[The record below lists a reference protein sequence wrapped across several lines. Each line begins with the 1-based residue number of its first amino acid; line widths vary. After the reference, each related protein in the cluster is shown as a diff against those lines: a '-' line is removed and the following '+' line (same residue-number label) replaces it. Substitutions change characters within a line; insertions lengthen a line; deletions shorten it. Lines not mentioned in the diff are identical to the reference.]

1 MLKKNMQEDKSVDE
15 KTSSIKFRQIGII
28 GWKDKS
34 PDLAFALEQIT
45 SWASEHPQVKF
56 CALDNLKE
64 LVKAPLKIVKE
75 AALLKSDLLL
85 AIGGDGTV
93 LSAAH
98 MALGHHIPILGVNA
112 GHVGFLAETRINALP
127 QTLDDLLAGDFSTR
141 DRMMIDAT
149 VYRGRKRIAKQT
161 VLNEVHVRAHAP
173 ERMVNV
179 NVLYNGTDYTEYWAD
194 SLLVSTPT
202 GSTAYNLAAGGPIIH
217 PATYAVVLTP
227 VAPSSLSVRPLVM
240 SLTDKELELK
250 PAAGKTLDLVFDG
263 RSCVALKP
271 EDHVVLT
278 QSKSFTT
285 FLRMRHTGFVGALRE
300 KLGWTGKRG

>member
-1 MLKKNMQEDKSVDE
+1 MTF
-15 KTSSIKFRQIGII
+15 KTIGII

-34 PDLAFALEQIT
+34 PELALALETISQWG
-45 SWASEHPQVKF
+45 SAHPQVKF
-56 CALDNLKE
+56 VAMENLKE
-64 LVKAPLKIVKE
+64 LVKAPIKIVKE
-75 AALLKSDLLL
+75 ATIKKADLLL

-98 MALGHHIPILGVNA
+98 ISLGHNIPILGVNA
-112 GHVGFLAETRINALP
+112 GRVGFLAETRVKALS
-127 QTLDDLLAGDFSTR
+127 QTLDDLLAGNFSTR
-141 DRMMIDAT
+141 DRMMIDAA
-149 VYRGRKRIAKQT
+149 VYHGKKCIAKQT

-179 NVLYNGTDYTEYWAD
+179 KVEYNGTDYTEYWAD

-227 VAPSSLSVRPLVM
+227 VAPGSLSVRPLVM
-240 SLTDKELELK
+240 SLTEKTLVLR

-263 RSCVALKP
+263 RSCVALEP

-300 KLGWTGKRG
+300 KLGWTGKRD